1 MTFAAA
7 IPCHFIPA
15 PPAAQGETMDA
26 SVREHAEDC
35 FAVILSALGRAGSPA
50 RQSVVVAAG
59 ASETGSLA
67 SPTPV
72 RGSQL
77 AAYAVRFVETGV
89 FGLMRPAAYA
99 AASTTVVSP
108 SLAMPTAREPSH
120 QQHTSDKVGASQA
133 ITSAIEIAAPSNA
146 GPVTRPKRTGVLNA
160 HADRVIGA
168 AATMRPSTLAR
179 GPSRCPQQSH
189 RSAQRDEAP
198 HLPSPAPAQTN
209 AVHVA
214 IAATEHGLQVF
225 ARVGRMEPTERAR
238 LRHAAASLLAQY
250 GHHGAAM
257 QLDERGDV
265 NG

>member
-26 SVREHAEDC
+26 SARERAEDC

-59 ASETGSLA
+59 ASEIGALA

-77 AAYAVRFVETGV
+77 AAYAVRFIETGV
-89 FGLMRPAAYA
+89 FGLMQPAAYA
-99 AASTTVVSP
+99 AAGSAVVSP
-108 SLAMPTAREPSH
+108 SLAMPLAREPSH
-120 QQHTSDKVGASQA
+120 QQQTSDKGGASRA
-133 ITSAIEIAAPSNA
+133 IISAIEIAAPSSA
-146 GPVTRPKRTGVLNA
+146 GPVTRPKRAGVLNA
-160 HADRVIGA
+160 HADRVFGA
-168 AATMRPSTLAR
+168 AATVRPNTPAR
-179 GPSRCPQQSH
+179 GPSRFPEQSH
-189 RSAQRDEAP
+189 RSAQRDVAP

-238 LRHAAASLLAQY
+238 LRHAAASLLAEY
-250 GHHGAAM
+250 GHHCAAIK
-257 QLDERGDV
+257 LDERGNV